1 MRKFGLNLNTKT
13 MKTTIST
20 VAAIAVAFAGL
31 AFMPAQKNNA
41 LDEAVAATVQKDEA
55 DEVAACDYKYKT
67 ETEFSECLTR
77 SVHPADAEEQA
88 EVLDK
93 Y

>member
-1 MRKFGLNLNTKT
+1 MN
-13 MKTTIST
+13 TTIST

-41 LDEAVAATVQKDEA
+41 MDEAVITTEKDEQSPG
-55 DEVAACDYKYKT
+55 CDYRYKT
-67 ETEFSECLTR
+67 DKSFSECERTTPP
-77 SVHPADAEEQA
+77 SPDESQEV